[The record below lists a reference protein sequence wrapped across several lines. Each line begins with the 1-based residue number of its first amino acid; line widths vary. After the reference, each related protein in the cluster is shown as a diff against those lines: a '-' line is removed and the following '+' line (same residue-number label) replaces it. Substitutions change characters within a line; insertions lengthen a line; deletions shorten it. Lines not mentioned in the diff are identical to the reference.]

1 LQYKAQTDPASM
13 ESSEVYRDINDRWN
27 SNVSLSDPKEVL
39 FRIVLNRIST
49 FKLLNPEASLDSLDS
64 LTVEKIISNLDD
76 LLKDLQ
82 KEYGSECFNVK
93 SQIGRIYAGLQQIK
107 KEYQTGEV
115 EEKLYKHTNYGLTAA
130 ETLGAG
136 IDLFKYAQSKR
147 YSFNGMII

>member
-1 LQYKAQTDPASM
+1 M
-13 ESSEVYRDINDRWN
+13 ESPEVYRDINDRWN

-64 LTVEKIISNLDD
+64 LTVEKIISNLGD

-93 SQIGRIYAGLQQIK
+93 SQIGRIYAGLQ
-107 KEYQTGEV
+107 
-115 EEKLYKHTNYGLTAA
+115 
-130 ETLGAG
+130 
-136 IDLFKYAQSKR
+136 
-147 YSFNGMII
+147 